1 MYREKNSMRRVW
13 SYLQFQ
19 ACTGRLGMFPP
30 GKQGT
35 MELNGSKTER
45 TKGKDEGKKGE
56 RARRRGEVN

>member
-1 MYREKNSMRRVW
+1 MYIFTAVEVKTR
-13 SYLQFQ
+13 
-19 ACTGRLGMFPP
+19 
-30 GKQGT
+30 T